1 MNKTEKYLV
10 MTILSIETTFIYIY
24 KHALKAVI
32 FNYY

>member
-1 MNKTEKYLV
+1 MNKAEKYLF
-10 MTILSIETTFIYIY
+10 MTILSIETTYIY